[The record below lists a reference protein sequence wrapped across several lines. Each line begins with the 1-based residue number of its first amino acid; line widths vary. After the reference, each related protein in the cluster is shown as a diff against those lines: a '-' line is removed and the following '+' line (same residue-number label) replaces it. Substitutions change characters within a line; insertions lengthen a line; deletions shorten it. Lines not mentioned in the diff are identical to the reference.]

1 MRIIKSLE
9 ASKFQVLA
17 FEIDKIIKKKQ
28 RSSDVLEC
36 ERIKTNFNELYEEV
50 VIKINKIILEK
61 ERKSN
66 A

>member
-1 MRIIKSLE
+1 MRLIKSLE

-36 ERIKTNFNELYEEV
+36 EEVKTKFNELYEKM
-50 VIKINKIILEK
+50 VIKMNKINSDKKRE
-61 ERKSN
+61 SN